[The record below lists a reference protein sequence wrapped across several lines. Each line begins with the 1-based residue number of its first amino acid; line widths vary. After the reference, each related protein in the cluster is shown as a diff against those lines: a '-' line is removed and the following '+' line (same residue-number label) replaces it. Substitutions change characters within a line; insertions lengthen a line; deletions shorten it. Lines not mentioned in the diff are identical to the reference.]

1 MNLLE
6 PAMIMCGRAYQRV
19 RTYTLYD
26 GTEKKNG
33 CHTFQLQLKSL
44 LIYSDKFKYTHL

>member
-26 GTEKKNG
+26 GTGKKMAA
-33 CHTFQLQLKSL
+33 
-44 LIYSDKFKYTHL
+44 THFNYN